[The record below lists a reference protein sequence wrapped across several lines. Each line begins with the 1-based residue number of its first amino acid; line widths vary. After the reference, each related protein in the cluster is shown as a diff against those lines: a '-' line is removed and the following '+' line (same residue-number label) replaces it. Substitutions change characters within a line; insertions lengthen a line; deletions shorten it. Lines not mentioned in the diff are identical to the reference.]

1 MRRVLPRDFCIR
13 SPSFQKKKR
22 AKKEREFSRKQ
33 APRHAH
39 ASPSKLSL
47 EKGVH
52 RDLSYYFIFSPLTF
66 QPTSRAWARPRPSR
80 WVSSVFKIGASPPS
94 PPLRFR
100 TTFANVRGEQFL
112 FFFRNVFSIGG
123 VLRFESENTTMT
135 MHAESRWP
143 AALYE
148 NTKKKERKRNGEWWT
163 ISSINN
169 ARERGWKFWPTNNR
183 FYG

>member
-112 FFFRNVFSIGG
+112 FFFSK
-123 VLRFESENTTMT
+123 RFFNWGRV
-135 MHAESRWP
+135 AF
-143 AALYE
+143 
-148 NTKKKERKRNGEWWT
+148 RKWKYNDD
-163 ISSINN
+163 N
-169 ARERGWKFWPTNNR
+169 ARRVSMARGVVWKYEEKGEEEERWMMNNLVD
-183 FYG
+183 